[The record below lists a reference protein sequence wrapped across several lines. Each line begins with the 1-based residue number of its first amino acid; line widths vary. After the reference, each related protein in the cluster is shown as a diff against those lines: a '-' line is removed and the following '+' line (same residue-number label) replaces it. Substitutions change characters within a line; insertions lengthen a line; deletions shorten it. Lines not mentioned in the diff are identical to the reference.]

1 MKSLQNHQGD
11 YCNLVELLED
21 DNGVCGGRSGPEGS
35 AECMPNR
42 WCFSAS
48 FLPFCSSGWSPMATG
63 FRNVDNPNRLLKA
76 RTAIP
81 GRSVGNVF
89 CIQRADRRFR
99 TMEQD

>member
-1 MKSLQNHQGD
+1 MAFVVGGQGPFR
-11 YCNLVELLED
+11 
-21 DNGVCGGRSGPEGS
+21 VCST

-42 WCFSAS
+42 WFAVVAGD
-48 FLPFCSSGWSPMATG
+48 GWSPMATG

-76 RTAIP
+76 RSAIP